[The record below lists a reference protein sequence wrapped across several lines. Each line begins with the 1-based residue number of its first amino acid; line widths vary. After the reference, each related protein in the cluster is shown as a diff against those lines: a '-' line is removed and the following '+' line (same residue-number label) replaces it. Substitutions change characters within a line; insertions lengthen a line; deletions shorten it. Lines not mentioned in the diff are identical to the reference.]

1 MYLLI
6 TRCLNNI
13 SVINDKLVKE
23 KNAYVI
29 NNLKETVNN
38 LYEKIQGTWS
48 KYSKKLT
55 EMESKMGSI
64 ISDRFLKIFKSE
76 SIKEKDRF
84 LVGIETSEYS
94 KQEQIDFT
102 EK

>member
-1 MYLLI
+1 
-6 TRCLNNI
+6 
-13 SVINDKLVKE
+13 
-23 KNAYVI
+23 
-29 NNLKETVNN
+29 
-38 LYEKIQGTWS
+38 
-48 KYSKKLT
+48 
-55 EMESKMGSI
+55 MENKVGSI

-94 KQEQIDFT
+94 KQEQIEFT